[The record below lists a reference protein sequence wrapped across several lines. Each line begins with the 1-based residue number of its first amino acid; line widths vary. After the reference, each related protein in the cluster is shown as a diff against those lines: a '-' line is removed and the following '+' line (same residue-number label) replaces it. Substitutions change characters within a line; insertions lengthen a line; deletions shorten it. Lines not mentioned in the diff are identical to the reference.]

1 MDFFITCDQ
10 IRSPQ
15 LLKKSLTESF
25 IFLAAVALV
34 IILDFNSIL
43 LSTNVLL
50 FQKNQILT
58 VLCDFLFIKY
68 TRDVLRTH
76 NHLQNIWD

>member
-1 MDFFITCDQ
+1 MTCDQ

-15 LLKKSLTESF
+15 LLKKSLTENF
-25 IFLAAVALV
+25 IFRAAVALV

-50 FQKNQILT
+50 FQKKSNFDCI
-58 VLCDFLFIKY
+58 VRFPF
-68 TRDVLRTH
+68 H
-76 NHLQNIWD
+76 